1 MAMVERM
8 SQLLRDKKELCLFY
22 EEKTRA
28 MVGQKLK
35 EPEELEKLEQ
45 TLADREEL
53 IGRIDEIDRELLSC
67 RDDSEEGRTLYAAA
81 RNECDY
87 ETLSAEGKQLFAEG
101 QEIYK
106 VLSRVQEMEG
116 EIRREMESVMETLV
130 LKIRQSNT
138 NNRFTG
144 YLKQMDYGES
154 KGLLYNK
161 KR

>member
-28 MVGQKLK
+28 MAGQKLK

-106 VLSRVQEMEG
+106 VLSRVQEME
-116 EIRREMESVMETLV
+116 SVMETLV

>member
-22 EEKTRA
+22 EENTRA
-28 MVGQKLK
+28 MAGQKLK

-67 RDDSEEGRTLYAAA
+67 RDDSEEGRALYAAA

-87 ETLSAEGKQLFAEG
+87 ETLSADEKQLFAEG

-106 VLSRVQEMEG
+106 VLSRVQEAEG

-154 KGLLYNK
+154 KGLLYDK